1 LEYLWPVNTAAD
13 PRDVSIAHLMYALH
27 AVAIAVGV
35 ATTVLGHRT
44 FLFGICAIAAI
55 LMNFVRRAR
64 VRGSWLQAHFD
75 WQLHTFGWALAG
87 LVAASLAFG
96 PIVLILTRVPLLEIS
111 FVLLGAWAAVR
122 AARGWM
128 ALREARPVVRQ
139 GIF

>member
-1 LEYLWPVNTAAD
+1 MATALA
-13 PRDVSIAHLMYALH
+13 RLVGCTHAMYALH

-44 FLFGICAIAAI
+44 FLSGIPAIAAI
-55 LMNFVRRAR
+55 IMNLILRPQ
-64 VRGSWLQAHFD
+64 VRGSWLQSHFD
-75 WQLHTFGWALAG
+75 WQLHTFGWVLAG

-96 PIVLILTRVPLLEIS
+96 SIVLILTRVPLLEIS
-111 FVLLGAWAAVR
+111 FVLLGTWTAIR

-128 ALREARPVVRQ
+128 ALREARPIAPQ